1 MVAEIE
7 HVVVLALENRSFD
20 HMLGFVEHPDPRFD
34 GLLDG
39 GPYTN
44 LAAGNGE
51 TVPATPD
58 AKRVLPIDPD
68 HSHQAMLEQLDGN
81 AGFVRSY
88 EKRGRG
94 KPPGAWSGLL
104 GPVVNLIARLRH
116 GRGPGGE
123 KIKGRGPLIMRCQP
137 PEHVAVLGT
146 LATQFGTFSR
156 WFCSV
161 PGETWPNRNFLHAA
175 TSDGDTEIQPRF
187 YTNKT
192 IFEVLERAG
201 AGWHVYF
208 DDIPQVMAF
217 IELWTRPQR
226 LANWYAMDEFA
237 RHVEDGTLPAYSFI
251 EPNHRPPV
259 RLAAGHP
266 SNSQHPGNALVP
278 DGEYDAFQ
286 DDGTGDFARAETLLA
301 HVYEVL
307 RAHREVFDK
316 TVLLITYDENGGFYD
331 HVPAERGVANPGT
344 DPNPL
349 TGFVR
354 FLLHRKGKAF
364 DFTMTGGR
372 VPAVVVSPFVPPGS
386 IGTETRDH
394 ASVPATLRALFAPA
408 AEPLTARDA
417 AAARF
422 DTLLTLP
429 EPRRDL
435 PDLSEHTAQPTTPLA
450 APAGATQEVP
460 EHYEP
465 YVQLADKVTETLSQ
479 VNLASVSDR
488 PSRERADQ
496 LRTAFL
502 NAAKLARTEI

>member
-1 MVAEIE
+1 MAADIE

-20 HMLGFVEHPDPRFD
+20 HMLGFVAHPDPLFD
-34 GLLDG
+34 GLLEG
-39 GPYTN
+39 GPYVNPGTRR
-44 LAAGNGE
+44 GE
-51 TVPATPD
+51 TIPATAD

-68 HSHQAMLEQLDGN
+68 HSHQAMLEQLKGN

-94 KPPGAWSGLL
+94 KPPGAWGGLL
-104 GPVVNLIARLRH
+104 GPVVNLAGRLRQ
-116 GRGPGGE
+116 GRTVE

-137 PEHVAVLGT
+137 PENVPVLGT
-146 LATQFGTFSR
+146 LATQFGTFSK

-187 YTNKT
+187 YTNTT

-201 AGWHVYF
+201 ADWHVYF

-217 IELWTRPQR
+217 VKLWTEPRR
-226 LANWYAMDEFA
+226 LANWYAMEEFA
-237 RHVEDGTLPAYSFI
+237 RHVENGTLPAYSFL

-266 SNSQHPGNALVP
+266 SNSQHPGNALVA
-278 DGEYDAFQ
+278 DDEYDTFTN
-286 DDGTGDFARAETLLA
+286 DGTGDFARAEALLA

-316 TVLLITYDENGGFYD
+316 TVLLVTYDETGGFYD
-331 HVPAERGVANPGT
+331 HVPAAQGMADPGRAPT
-344 DPNPL
+344 PL
-349 TGFVR
+349 TGLLR
-354 FLLHRKGKAF
+354 FLLHRKSAAF

-372 VPAVVVSPFVPPGS
+372 VPAVVVSPFVSPGS
-386 IGTETRDH
+386 IGPETRDH
-394 ASVPATLRALFAPA
+394 ASVPATLRALFAPT

-422 DTLLTLP
+422 DTLLTLA

-435 PDLSEHTAQPTTPLA
+435 PDLSEYTAPMSLA
-450 APAGATQEVP
+450 APAGANQDVP
-460 EHYEP
+460 EHYAP
-465 YVQLADKVTETLSQ
+465 YVQLADRVAGMLSQ
-479 VNLASVSDR
+479 VNLAGVSDH
-488 PSRERADQ
+488 PSRERADE

-502 NAAKLARTEI
+502 NAAELARAEL